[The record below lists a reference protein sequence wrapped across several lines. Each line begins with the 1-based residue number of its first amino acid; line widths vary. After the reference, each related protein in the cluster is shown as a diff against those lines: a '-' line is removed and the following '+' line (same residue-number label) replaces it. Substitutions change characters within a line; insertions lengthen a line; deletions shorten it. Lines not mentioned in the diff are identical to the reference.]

1 MFEQVSF
8 IFPKFLWQ
16 NKINNISTERQN
28 KTEKIVSD
36 FLWNYTSRTKIS
48 FSKYYNKYIFFSSYQ
63 ELFEGTQ

>member
-28 KTEKIVSD
+28 KTEKIVK
-36 FLWNYTSRTKIS
+36 W
-48 FSKYYNKYIFFSSYQ
+48 FSMKLQVKNQNFFQ
-63 ELFEGTQ
+63 